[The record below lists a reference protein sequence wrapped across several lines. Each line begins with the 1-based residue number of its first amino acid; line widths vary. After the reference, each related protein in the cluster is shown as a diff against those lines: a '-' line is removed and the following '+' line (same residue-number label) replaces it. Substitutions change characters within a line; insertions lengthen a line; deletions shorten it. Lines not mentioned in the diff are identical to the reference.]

1 MSAIADFA
9 VRYPAGRVDVHDL
22 HAASG
27 VPLADILAVTH
38 AEGFPGLGEEE
49 ASWELARDAA
59 RAVLERTG
67 IAPERIGTV
76 LYAGSGE
83 WDHPFWS
90 PAAKVAHA
98 LGIERAHCFEV
109 GNFCNAGATALQ
121 IAGDRLDAQG
131 PDPDQ
136 GYALVLIAD
145 RLSRLVDRSDPA
157 SLDLFNF
164 GDAAAAVLLTAGPGS
179 FTLAHSAMRTDGS
192 WADYYRGEHRPEGVV
207 IRQEPHRRG
216 LADAYV
222 ENFRTLVN
230 ETLRALGAKID
241 DVAQLLINHGDR
253 WMHQRLLATLGLPEE
268 KSVFAYDRQGH
279 MGGADTLIALRE
291 LVDQDRVH
299 DGDLI
304 LLATSAM
311 GFTWGITAL
320 ECRL

>member
-9 VRYPAGRVDVHDL
+9 VRYPEGRVDVQDL

-27 VPLADILAVTH
+27 VPVADILDVTH
-38 AEGFPGLGEEE
+38 TQGFPGLGEGE

-67 IAPERIGTV
+67 VAPERIGTV
-76 LYAGSGE
+76 IFAGSGE
-83 WDHPFWS
+83 WDFPFWS
-90 PAAKVAHA
+90 PAAKAAHA

-109 GNFCNAGATALQ
+109 GNFCNAGATALRV
-121 IAGDRLDAQG
+121 AGDRLDAQG
-131 PDPDQ
+131 S
-136 GYALVLIAD
+136 GYALVLVAD
-145 RLSRLVDRSDPA
+145 RLTRLVDRSDPD

-164 GDAAAAVLLTAGPGS
+164 GDAAAAVLLTAGPGP

-192 WADYYRGEHRPEGVV
+192 WADYYRGEHRPDGVV

-222 ENFRTLVN
+222 KNFGALVD
-230 ETLRALGAKID
+230 ETLRALGAKVD
-241 DVAQLLINHGDR
+241 DVAHLLINHGDQR
-253 WMHQRLLATLGLPEE
+253 MHRRLLTTLGLPEE
-268 KSVFAYDRQGH
+268 KSVFAYHRQGH

-291 LVDQDRVH
+291 LVDEGRVH

-311 GFTWGITAL
+311 GFSWGITAL
-320 ECRL
+320 ECRP

>member
-9 VRYPAGRVDVHDL
+9 IRYPEGRVDVQSL

-27 VPLADILAVTH
+27 VPVADILAVTH
-38 AEGFPGLGEEE
+38 AEGFPGLGDGE
-49 ASWELARDAA
+49 AAWELARDAA
-59 RAVLERTG
+59 REVLERTG
-67 IAPERIGTV
+67 VAPERIGTV
-76 LYAGSGE
+76 IYAGSGE

-90 PAAKVAHA
+90 PAAKIAHA
-98 LGIERAHCFEV
+98 LGIEQAHCFEV
-109 GNFCNAGATALQ
+109 GNFCNAGAAALQ

-131 PDPDQ
+131 S
-136 GYALVLIAD
+136 GYALVLIGD
-145 RLSRLVDRSDPA
+145 RLTRLVDRSDPD

-164 GDAAAAVLLTAGPGS
+164 GDAAAAVLVTAGPGA
-179 FTLAHSAMRTDGS
+179 FTLVHSAMRTDGS
-192 WADYYRGEHRPEGVV
+192 WADYYRGEHRPDGVV

-222 ENFRTLVN
+222 RNFRHLVDR
-230 ETLRALGAKID
+230 TLRAAGAKID
-241 DVAQLLINHGDR
+241 DVALLLINHGDKR
-253 WMHQRLLATLGLPEE
+253 MHERLLATLGLPEE

-291 LVDQDRVH
+291 VVDAGRVRN
-299 DGDLI
+299 GDLI

-311 GFTWGITAL
+311 GFSWGITAL